1 MTYTKPDTLL
11 KSNKSAKCF
20 AVRTLAITIALG
32 ALSGCQTFNRLAD
45 IGKGPD
51 LTSISNPVAAP
62 SYQPVAMPMPAP
74 LAIADN
80 PNSLWRAGAKAFF
93 KDHRAKEI
101 GDILTVK
108 LALNDGATLKN
119 KTTRDRVDTED
130 AKITELLGWEGHLNE
145 LPIVRSGVGAD
156 GAPGDVANFG
166 NEHSTSG
173 DGNITRSE
181 VVDMELAAV
190 VTQILPNGNLVVM
203 GRQEVKVNNELRE
216 MVVSGIV
223 RTSDI
228 DTDNTIEHT
237 KIAEMRVAYGG
248 TGSLSDIQQPR
259 WGMQV
264 WDILFPF

>member
-1 MTYTKPDTLL
+1 MAPP
-11 KSNKSAKCF
+11 AW
-20 AVRTLAITIALG
+20 ALMEWELIRAQERACAEFFERYFDERG
-32 ALSGCQTFNRLAD
+32 YLECIPRWGGND
-45 IGKGPD
+45 GPD
-51 LTSISNPVAAP
+51 DAIENLVNWPVLYLLGGAD
-62 SYQPVAMPMPAP
+62 QLRAMC
-74 LAIADN
+74 
-80 PNSLWRAGAKAFF
+80 
-93 KDHRAKEI
+93 E
-101 GDILTVK
+101 
-108 LALNDGATLKN
+108 
-119 KTTRDRVDTED
+119 
-130 AKITELLGWEGHLNE
+130 LGWEGHLNE